1 MEDVNI
7 REQFTARHHALLFA
21 WIAREVVARVGEPMA
36 APALR
41 AAVRSYGEQR
51 GHRMALRAQQDG
63 QPLSMAVYLSYRE
76 WRADTDEMQQTGVPW
91 RGDLRVDV
99 HRCCWATTWRQ
110 EGLVPYGKYYCQEID
125 QALVR
130 GFNPELLID
139 VRGTM
144 TNGARACH
152 VVYHGAFEGTVVHEE
167 TQRPPEQRVLP
178 WSYHTAHLYATVS
191 QVLKRDLG
199 PEGAAASQAALD
211 VFASHFGVPM
221 AQIMAADA
229 TGNFDVLPEEG

>member
-1 MEDVNI
+1 MDDMKI
-7 REQFTARHHALLFA
+7 RERFSAQHHALLFA
-21 WIAREVVARVGEPMA
+21 WITREVVVRVGETVA
-36 APALR
+36 APVLR

-76 WRADTDEMQQTGVPW
+76 WQAGAGEMQQTGVPW
-91 RGDLRVDV
+91 RGDLRVNV

-110 EGLVPYGKYYCQEID
+110 EELIPYGKYYCQEID
-125 QALVR
+125 KALVR

-144 TNGARACH
+144 TNGARACQL
-152 VVYHGAFEGTVVHEE
+152 VYHGAFEGTVVHEE
-167 TQRPPEQRVLP
+167 TQRPPERRVLP

-191 QVLKRDLG
+191 QVLKRELG
-199 PEGAAASQAALD
+199 SEGTAARQAGLD
-211 VFASHFGVPM
+211 VFASHFGVHM
-221 AQIMAADA
+221 AQIIVTDA
-229 TGNFDVLPEEG
+229 TGNFDLLPEEG